1 MKRYGITLENALTLV
16 VSLKTSYF
24 GSWLLT
30 SSSFVDINLYFVTFV
45 STESPWTAS
54 LLPRRDGVPCCLG
67 QCLRLWSPRVQP
79 AAERPAGPAEAA
91 RPLALQLPSGAAAL
105 RRGIGYFTAI
115 GHSILSGA
123 NMFFL
128 AVWTDHGKKST
139 PDVLYSPWSH
149 LGVLYIPWHKL
160 GVLFF
165 LWLQIIKS
173 GSLSWYPA
181 HLPRVK

>member
-105 RRGIGYFTAI
+105 RRGIGYFRPLVTVYYLVQICSFWQYERITGRKAHRMYYTPHDHI
-115 GHSILSGA
+115 WVYCTSHDT
-123 NMFFL
+123 NWVYFFSY
-128 AVWTDHGKKST
+128 DC
-139 PDVLYSPWSH
+139 
-149 LGVLYIPWHKL
+149 
-160 GVLFF
+160 
-165 LWLQIIKS
+165 
-173 GSLSWYPA
+173 
-181 HLPRVK
+181 R